1 MPIKIDRPHLEN
13 ISKYIRKMMTYTEDV
28 TFEEFQ
34 ENQMVYDA
42 CILNFINL
50 AESFKLLSDNFKVKN
65 LTLPYHQI
73 NCLRNIAAHTYE
85 GLDPSILYDTIKKE
99 IPILGFE
106 INRILKNEF

>member
-42 CILNFINL
+42 CVLNFINL

-65 LTLPYHQI
+65 PTLPYHQI
-73 NCLRNIAAHTYE
+73 KACA
-85 GLDPSILYDTIKKE
+85 ILPRTLMKAWTLPYFMT
-99 IPILGFE
+99 L
-106 INRILKNEF
+106 LKRRFLFWVLK